1 MNKKELKTF
10 VILDIIE
17 FILAIIGM
25 FVFTFVFAVVDTN
38 QRYLFLI
45 CDLYVILVFLKNW
58 DSIGE
63 YFKNNGIRKSKVE
76 RMNLEKL
83 SKIKF

>member
-63 YFKNNGIRKSKVE
+63 YFKNNRIRKSKVE